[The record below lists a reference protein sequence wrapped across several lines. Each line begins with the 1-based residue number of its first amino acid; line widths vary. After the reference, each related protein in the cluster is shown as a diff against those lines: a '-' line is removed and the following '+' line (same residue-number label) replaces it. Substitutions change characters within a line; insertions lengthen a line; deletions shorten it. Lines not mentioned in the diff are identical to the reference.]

1 MLSDRNYLVEETEL
15 TMSREDFIFK
25 YGEHMKREQLEIN
38 KTHRNNPSEK
48 ICVFFSDDAK
58 LGVKIVRGFITR
70 MLQENVDSGILVCQ
84 TKLSHYARSAVT
96 EMSSVGSKRLEV
108 FLEDELL
115 VNITKHERVP
125 PHQVLTEAEKRAL
138 LKKYTVKDTQLPRI
152 LTSDP
157 VARYYGLRRGQVV
170 RIIRPSE
177 TAGTYIT
184 YRIAS

>member
-1 MLSDRNYLVEETEL
+1 MVFSEEDITKLYRIQKTLLQMLSDRNYLVEETEL

-25 YGEHMKREQLEIN
+25 YGKHMKREQLEIN

-48 ICVFFSDDAK
+48 ICVFFSDSDDAK

-70 MLQENVDSGILVCQ
+70 ILQENVDSGIL
-84 TKLSHYARSAVT
+84 LH
-96 EMSSVGSKRLEV
+96 VGSKRLEV
-108 FLEDELL
+108 FMEDELL
-115 VNITKHERVP
+115 VNITKHECVP
-125 PHQVLTEAEKRAL
+125 PHQVITEAEKRAL
-138 LKKYTVKDTQLPRI
+138 LKKYTVKDTQLSRI

-157 VARYYGLRRGQVV
+157 VVRYYGL
-170 RIIRPSE
+170 RPSE